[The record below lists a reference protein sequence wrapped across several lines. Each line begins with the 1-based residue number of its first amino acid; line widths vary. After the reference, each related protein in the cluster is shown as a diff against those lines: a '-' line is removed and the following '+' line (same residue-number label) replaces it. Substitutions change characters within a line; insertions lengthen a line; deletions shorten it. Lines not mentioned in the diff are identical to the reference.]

1 MGITFK
7 MIKRDDQNVFRV
19 ELRVFRFTHY
29 KSAWEIF
36 FHSCEFLEVNCEQR
50 WSVFLLWENIV
61 LTLIEVPVF
70 LKIEWLMKMF
80 CSLNI
85 LGWSIASYRHNI
97 SDMEQNFIVKERE
110 LIIWYN
116 TIVFHNSESC
126 AYICQWQSTIGS
138 SCFQEKKKENKSL
151 ATQTKAEKSSTIIS
165 KRGAIWVR
173 NSRQSQTVLFKDV
186 LLYIK
191 ISQF

>member
-1 MGITFK
+1 MMFLLRPRLFMQHIFLSEKLRVQRWLFNSMKISPWDFWNASSIKRLSMGITFK

-36 FHSCEFLEVNCEQR
+36 FHSREFLEVNCEQR

-110 LIIWYN
+110 LIIW
-116 TIVFHNSESC
+116 FD
-126 AYICQWQSTIGS
+126 
-138 SCFQEKKKENKSL
+138 
-151 ATQTKAEKSSTIIS
+151 
-165 KRGAIWVR
+165 
-173 NSRQSQTVLFKDV
+173 RQ
-186 LLYIK
+186 
-191 ISQF
+191 

>member
-1 MGITFK
+1 MMFLLRPRLFMQHIFLSEKLRVQRWLFNSMKKIPKFLLETFEMLLPLKGLISMGITFK

-36 FHSCEFLEVNCEQR
+36 FHTCEFLEVNCEQR

-110 LIIWYN
+110 LIIW
-116 TIVFHNSESC
+116 FD
-126 AYICQWQSTIGS
+126 
-138 SCFQEKKKENKSL
+138 
-151 ATQTKAEKSSTIIS
+151 
-165 KRGAIWVR
+165 
-173 NSRQSQTVLFKDV
+173 RQ
-186 LLYIK
+186 
-191 ISQF
+191 